1 MFSFAKQKKVMAALG
16 TTAPVVVA
24 RVKAL
29 TPVEKAQ
36 TLAVSN
42 SFMIAGGTRYGRAFS
57 HAPMKLD
64 LSDRGK
70 VNQRFDAIL
79 EFAEQAEHIKSRG
92 EKIDGLLAYDP
103 RVAAFRRELAACE
116 VAIVTAGAVF
126 DEGARMAAIESWRT
140 LNKGIP
146 FAADAVK
153 VLLLYAKTHSLDPV
167 VPINGVAAD
176 PKLLFSL
183 ASTLPPMFSKDKRS
197 K

>member
-1 MFSFAKQKKVMAALG
+1 MFSFAKQKKVMSALQV
-16 TTAPVVVA
+16 TAPLVVT

-36 TLAVSN
+36 ALAVAN
-42 SFMIAGGTRYGRAFS
+42 SFMIAGGTRYGRGFS

-64 LSDRGK
+64 PNDKAK

-79 EFAEQAEHIKSRG
+79 EFAEQAEQIKARG
-92 EKIDGLLAYDP
+92 AKIDGLLADDP
-103 RVAAFRRELAACE
+103 KVAAYRRELAACE

-126 DEGARMAAIESWRT
+126 DEGSRKAAIESWRT